1 MAQASPLVKKKFFTE
16 LPKLKILSR
25 PDDGRSEV
33 TVYVKG
39 FLAQGESPER
49 FEDWLHSHQLLA
61 LNSPHKW
68 GPAALGYSWPSG
80 SPLSQVPVPLAT
92 LGSAAYLVSRN
103 WQRLSRLRL
112 PTPASI
118 AGALAVDIGLHAARL
133 AYQFSTATRESHERA
148 EMLAWRLLDLR
159 RKHDTLRVVG
169 HSLGCRH
176 IVEACSLMHH
186 EERPDAIHLCA
197 PALVASDIIPLIR
210 PGTGGLGRSKTVIY
224 YSKKDLILGIMFRA
238 LVGGDQAIGE
248 IGLDVNNIE
257 LDSSV
262 KLIDA
267 SHSLGWQRAHTQ
279 YAEKFHYFAHA
290 PTQIIKKISPN
301 SNSSNITTHS

>member
-1 MAQASPLVKKKFFTE
+1 M
-16 LPKLKILSR
+16 
-25 PDDGRSEV
+25 
-33 TVYVKG
+33 
-39 FLAQGESPER
+39 
-49 FEDWLHSHQLLA
+49 
-61 LNSPHKW
+61 
-68 GPAALGYSWPSG
+68 
-80 SPLSQVPVPLAT
+80 PLAS
-92 LGSAAYLVSRN
+92 LGSAAYLLGRN

-118 AGALAVDIGLHAARL
+118 VGAVAVDAGLHAARL

-197 PALVASDIIPLIR
+197 PALVASDIAQLIQ

-224 YSKKDLILGIMFRA
+224 YSHKDVTLGILLRA
-238 LVGGDQAIGE
+238 ILGGDQAVGE
-248 IGLDVNNIE
+248 IGLPGGE
-257 LDSSV
+257 LDASV

-267 SHSLGWQRAHTQ
+267 SNSLGGYYVRAHTD
-279 YAEKFHYFAHA
+279 YAHKFHYFAHA
-290 PTQIIKKISPN
+290 PTQIRKIT
-301 SNSSNITTHS
+301 I